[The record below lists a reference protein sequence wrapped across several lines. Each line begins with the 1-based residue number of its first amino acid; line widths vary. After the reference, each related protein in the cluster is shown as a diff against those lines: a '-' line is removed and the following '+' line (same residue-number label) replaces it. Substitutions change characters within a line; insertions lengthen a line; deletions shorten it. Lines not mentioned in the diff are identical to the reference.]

1 MHQWFQNGPHIQNNK
16 VLKICYI
23 CVRVQTLENKFAFN
37 LGLIS
42 QEMLI
47 SFIFK
52 FKIIYLFIYRMFI
65 FLRIN
70 WLTYLCS
77 LSFQY
82 YIRSINKWL
91 QYTYMR
97 AFDTYPFH
105 FYILRYLRMHILSQF
120 FVTTFYC
127 NFEEIVQILYCI
139 NEHWIHI
146 IPKKSYFL
154 FFSFCICVVLSI
166 LMK

>member
-1 MHQWFQNGPHIQNNK
+1 MEIWKFVNLLRSIWLFKYIRNSINLYLITVCLILIIVAIRDIMYQWFQNGPHIQNNK

-77 LSFQY
+77 LIFQY

-91 QYTYMR
+91 RYT
-97 AFDTYPFH
+97 
-105 FYILRYLRMHILSQF
+105 
-120 FVTTFYC
+120 
-127 NFEEIVQILYCI
+127 
-139 NEHWIHI
+139 
-146 IPKKSYFL
+146 
-154 FFSFCICVVLSI
+154 
-166 LMK
+166 